1 MEQRE
6 LGRSGIKVSA
16 LGLGLMSMSG
26 VYGNANDEESIGV
39 IHYAL
44 DKGINFLDS
53 ADMYGWGHNETL
65 LGKALKGR
73 RDKVVVA
80 TKFGQVKLADGKQG
94 VDGRPEYVMQAC
106 EASLK
111 RLGIEVIDLY
121 YQHRVDTN
129 TPIEETVGAMKRLV
143 EQGKV
148 RALGLSEARPET
160 IRRAHKVHPIAAVQ
174 NEYSLLYQERRA
186 RKRCRRRASLGITL
200 VPYAPLGR
208 SMLTG
213 TVHGKADLP
222 EGDRRLQHPRFQGEA
237 LDKNVQ
243 LVRPA
248 RSHRA
253 GKEMHACPARAG
265 VAARAGQRH
274 RSDPGHQA
282 QAAHR
287 RELGGFEHQAFARRR
302 EAHLG
307 RRARGS
313 RCGHALSR
321 GNHEARVPLRSDDA
335 TRWLALAT
343 MWSLQ
348 YLFLRVA
355 VPTFG
360 TALVAEGRA
369 IRRAFPRALGCMGR
383 APAHRA
389 ARALERPPRGRAGQ
403 QRGPVRVLRL
413 GGERAPGRLPR
424 GDQRHGAALGRR
436 SSPCRC

>member
-6 LGRSGIKVSA
+6 LGLSGIKVSA

-80 TKFGQVKLADGKQG
+80 TKFGQVKLADGKQA
-94 VDGRPEYVMQAC
+94 VDGRPEYVVQAC

-129 TPIEETVGAMKRLV
+129 TPIEDTVGAMKRLV
-143 EQGKV
+143 ELGKV

-174 NEYSLLYQERRA
+174 NEYSLLYRIEGEETLKTTRE
-186 RKRCRRRASLGITL
+186 LGITL

-237 LDKNVQ
+237 LEKNVS
-243 LVRPA
+243 LVQRLERIAAEKRCTPA
-248 RSHRA
+248 HLVLA
-253 GKEMHACPARAG
+253 WLLHQGKDVVPI
-265 VAARAGQRH
+265 
-274 RSDPGHQA
+274 PGTK
-282 QAAHR
+282 R
-287 RELGGFEHQAFARRR
+287 RERIDE
-302 EAHLG
+302 
-307 RRARGS
+307 
-313 RCGHALSR
+313 
-321 GNHEARVPLRSDDA
+321 NVNA
-335 TRWLALAT
+335 TRISLTADDLKRISEAAPLGAGAGTRYPAET
-343 MWSLQ
+343 MKRV
-348 YLFLRVA
+348 YL
-355 VPTFG
+355 
-360 TALVAEGRA
+360 
-369 IRRAFPRALGCMGR
+369 
-383 APAHRA
+383 
-389 ARALERPPRGRAGQ
+389 
-403 QRGPVRVLRL
+403 
-413 GGERAPGRLPR
+413 
-424 GDQRHGAALGRR
+424 
-436 SSPCRC
+436 